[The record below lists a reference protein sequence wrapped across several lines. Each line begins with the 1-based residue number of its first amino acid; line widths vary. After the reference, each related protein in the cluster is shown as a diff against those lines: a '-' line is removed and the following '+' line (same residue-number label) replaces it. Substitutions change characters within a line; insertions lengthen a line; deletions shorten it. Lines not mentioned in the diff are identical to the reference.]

1 MIRRFTRVL
10 IAPAVILAAGAC
22 FATRGDV
29 RILQGD
35 IARLQM
41 TAQQAAASDTA
52 RAVQL
57 RRIIQSLTNI
67 ADSLHVAT
75 TTLQRFQGDVS
86 MSMRSVQ
93 EQLLSVQELTG
104 QSRKQVESL
113 RAQLEARAAEQA
125 QVVPPAVTPSAVP
138 GAVPGAAPGAAPAAP
153 AAPTAPAAP
162 PGPYSLMDLGRQQLA
177 RGANSAA
184 RAAFSDLLT
193 QYPTSDLAPEAQY
206 WIAEAYASA
215 GSAVEADSV
224 FALVADKY
232 PNSERAP
239 VAIYKRAVALKVA
252 GQTRQARTLLQQVID
267 KYPKSEAA
275 TLAAALLRDL
285 R

>member
-1 MIRRFTRVL
+1 MT
-10 IAPAVILAAGAC
+10 AGAC

-29 RILQGD
+29 RTLQSD
-35 IARLQM
+35 IATL
-41 TAQQAAASDTA
+41 QAAAA
-52 RAVQL
+52 RAARADTQQSVQL
-57 RRIIQSLTNI
+57 RQIIQALTSVS
-67 ADSLHVAT
+67 DSLRHAT
-75 TTLQRFQGDVS
+75 VTLQRFQGDVS
-86 MSMRSVQ
+86 MSMHDVQ
-93 EQLLSVQELTG
+93 QQLLTIQELTG
-104 QSRKQVESL
+104 QSRKQVDAL

-125 QVVPPAVTPSAVP
+125 PAVSPPAA
-138 GAVPGAAPGAAPAAP
+138 GAVATAPNAAAPGAPS
-153 AAPTAPAAP
+153 
-162 PGPYSLMDLGRQQLA
+162 PGPYQLMDLGRQQLA
-177 RGANSAA
+177 RGAASAA

-224 FALVADKY
+224 FALVAEKY

-252 GQTRQARTLLQQVID
+252 GQTRQARTLLQQVLD

-285 R
+285 K

>member
-1 MIRRFTRVL
+1 MTSRFVRVL

-22 FATRGDV
+22 FATRNDV
-29 RILQGD
+29 RVLQGD
-35 IARLQM
+35 IARLQL
-41 TAQQAAASDTA
+41 AAAQAAAADTA
-52 RAVQL
+52 RSVQL
-57 RRIIQSLTNI
+57 RRIIASLSTISDSIRITN
-67 ADSLHVAT
+67 T
-75 TTLQRFQGDVS
+75 NLQRFQGDVS
-86 MSMRSVQ
+86 ISMRQVL
-93 EQLLSVQELTG
+93 EQLLTVQELTG

-113 RAQLEARAAEQA
+113 RAQLEARAAEQVP
-125 QVVPPAVTPSAVP
+125 VVPPPSPTGEA
-138 GAVPGAAPGAAPAAP
+138 GAAAPAAAPGAPS
-153 AAPTAPAAP
+153 
-162 PGPYSLMDLGRQQLA
+162 PGPYQLLDLGRQQLA
-177 RGANSAA
+177 RGATSAA

-215 GSAVEADSV
+215 GNAVEADSV
-224 FALVADKY
+224 FALVAEKY

-252 GQTRQARTLLQQVID
+252 GQTRQARTLLQQVLD

-285 R
+285 K

>member
-1 MIRRFTRVL
+1 MTSRYVRVL

-22 FATRGDV
+22 FATRNDV
-29 RILQGD
+29 RVLQGD
-35 IARLQM
+35 IARLQL
-41 TAQQAAASDTA
+41 AAAQVAAADTA

-57 RRIIQSLTNI
+57 RRIISSLSAISDSIRVASTN
-67 ADSLHVAT
+67 
-75 TTLQRFQGDVS
+75 LQRFQGDVS
-86 MSMRSVQ
+86 MSMRTVQ
-93 EQLLSVQELTG
+93 EQLLTVQELTG

-113 RAQLEARAAEQA
+113 RNQLEARAVEQV
-125 QVVPPAVTPSAVP
+125 QVIPP
-138 GAVPGAAPGAAPAAP
+138 P
-153 AAPTAPAAP
+153 AAPTGEAGAAP
-162 PGPYSLMDLGRQQLA
+162 PPGAPGAPSPGPYQLMDLGRQQLA
-177 RGANSAA
+177 RGATSAA

-206 WIAEAYASA
+206 WIAEAYSSA
-215 GSAVEADSV
+215 GNAVEADSV
-224 FALVADKY
+224 FALVAEKY

-252 GQTRQARTLLQQVID
+252 GQTRQARTLLQQVLD

-285 R
+285 K

>member
-1 MIRRFTRVL
+1 MIQRFRRVL
-10 IAPAVILAAGAC
+10 IAPAVVLTAGAC

-35 IARLQM
+35 IARLQL
-41 TAQQAAASDTA
+41 AAAQSASADTA

-57 RRIIQSLTNI
+57 RRIIQSLTI
-67 ADSLHVAT
+67 ISDSLRVAST
-75 TTLQRFQGDVS
+75 MLQRFQGDVS

-125 QVVPPAVTPSAVP
+125 QVAAPVVPP
-138 GAVPGAAPGAAPAAP
+138 GAALPGAAPGAV
-153 AAPTAPAAP
+153 PTAPQ
-162 PGPYSLMDLGRQQLA
+162 PGPYQLMDLGRQQLA
-177 RGANSAA
+177 KGATSAA

-285 R
+285 K

>member
-1 MIRRFTRVL
+1 MIRRFARLL
-10 IAPAVILAAGAC
+10 IAPAVVLTAGAC

-35 IARLQM
+35 IARLQL
-41 TAQQAAASDTA
+41 AAAQAAAADTA

-57 RRIIQSLTNI
+57 RRIIQSLTNV
-67 ADSLHVAT
+67 ADSLRVAQ
-75 TTLQRFQGDVS
+75 TTLQRFQGDVA
-86 MSMRSVQ
+86 MSMRTVQ
-93 EQLLSVQELTG
+93 EQLLTVQELTG

-125 QVVPPAVTPSAVP
+125 QATAPPTVPPGTAPPA
-138 GAVPGAAPGAAPAAP
+138 AAPGAPA
-153 AAPTAPAAP
+153 
-162 PGPYSLMDLGRQQLA
+162 PGPYQLMDLGRQQLA
-177 RGANSAA
+177 KGATSAA
-184 RAAFSDLLT
+184 RAAFSDLIT

-215 GSAVEADSV
+215 GNAVEADSV
-224 FALVADKY
+224 FALVAEKY
-232 PNSERAP
+232 PTSERAP
-239 VAIYKRAVALKVA
+239 VALYKRAVALKVA
-252 GQTRQARTLLQQVID
+252 GQTRPARTLLQQVID

-285 R
+285 K

>member
-1 MIRRFTRVL
+1 MIRRIARVL

-67 ADSLHVAT
+67 ADSLRVAT

-125 QVVPPAVTPSAVP
+125 QVVPPAVTP
-138 GAVPGAAPGAAPAAP
+138 GAVPGAALGAAP

-215 GSAVEADSV
+215 GNAVEADSV